1 MLLHFLQQNE
11 HKKAFLELANI
22 VANAD
27 GFVNLKER
35 GGLRM
40 IAAEL
45 GLPAAAT
52 ATSRSLEDILGCVQD
67 EHMQHIFLVE
77 KKQQSKNDNENKD
90 EEKKHKKKMKR
101 LFGISE
107 EKYDAFKE
115 WVIRV
120 DKLKTEGVKLILNM
134 P

>member
-1 MLLHFLQQNE
+1 MFLHFLQQNE

-45 GLPAAAT
+45 GLPAAAA
-52 ATSRSLEDILGCVQD
+52 ATSRSLRDILGCVQD
-67 EHMQHIFLVE
+67 EHVQHIFIVE
-77 KKQQSKNDNENKD
+77 TLLLCYADGDYNDD
-90 EEKKHKKKMKR
+90 EKELIMEMKR

-107 EKYDAFKE
+107 EKYEAIKD